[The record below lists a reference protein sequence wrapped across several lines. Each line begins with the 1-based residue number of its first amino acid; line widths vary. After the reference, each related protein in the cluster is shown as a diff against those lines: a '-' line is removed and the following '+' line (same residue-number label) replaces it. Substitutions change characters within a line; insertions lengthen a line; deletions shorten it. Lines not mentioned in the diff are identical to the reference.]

1 MNFGNVLTAMVT
13 PFDDNLEVNYI
24 EAKRLAQY
32 LVDNGSDGIVV
43 AGTTGE
49 SPTLTKDEKLRLFA
63 VVKEQVGDSAKVIAG
78 TGSNN
83 TKECISLTREAE
95 KLGVDGIMLVVPYYN
110 KPCQE
115 GLFTHFHAIAT
126 ATTLPVMLYN
136 VPTRTV
142 TNLNPDTVA
151 KLAAIPN
158 IVAIKE
164 SAGSMD
170 QVTELRRVVPEDFVI
185 YSGDDSLTL
194 PMLALGCHGVV
205 SVAAHIAGEEIQAM
219 VKAFK
224 DGDHAKATAIQVQ
237 LFPIFKSMFVTSNPV
252 PVKAAVNLL
261 GIKAGSVRLP
271 LLEAKPEVVEA
282 VRRSLVQLG
291 RL

>member
-1 MNFGNVLTAMVT
+1 MNFGSVLTAMVT
-13 PFDDNLEVNYI
+13 PFDDNLEVNYP

-49 SPTLTKDEKLRLFA
+49 SPTLTKEEKIRLFA
-63 VVKEQVGDSAKVIAG
+63 VVKEQVGGKAKVVAG

-83 TKECISLTREAE
+83 TKESVSLTKEAD
-95 KLGVDGIMLVVPYYN
+95 KLGLDGVMLVVPYYN

-115 GLFTHFHAIAT
+115 GLFSHFKEIAT
-126 ATTLPVMLYN
+126 ATSLPVMLYN

-142 TNLNPDTVA
+142 TNLTPDTVA
-151 KLAAIPN
+151 KLAEIPN

-164 SAGSMD
+164 AAGSMD

-194 PMLALGCHGVV
+194 PMLALGCQGVV
-205 SVAAHIAGEEIQAM
+205 SVASHIAGKEIQSM
-219 VKAFK
+219 IKAFK
-224 DGDHAKATAIQVQ
+224 AGDHTKAATIHQQ
-237 LFPIFKSMFVTSNPV
+237 LFPIFKSMFVTTNPV

-271 LLEAKPEVVEA
+271 LLNAKPEVVEA